1 MAFLVPTIVSI
12 LLASNH
18 LGPLITV
25 LAEKEDDYGSPWPDG
40 SDVQLTPKQYY
51 KNERNTRNNG

>member
-1 MAFLVPTIVSI
+1 MAVLVPTIVSL

-40 SDVQLTPKQYY
+40 FQNTPKQYY